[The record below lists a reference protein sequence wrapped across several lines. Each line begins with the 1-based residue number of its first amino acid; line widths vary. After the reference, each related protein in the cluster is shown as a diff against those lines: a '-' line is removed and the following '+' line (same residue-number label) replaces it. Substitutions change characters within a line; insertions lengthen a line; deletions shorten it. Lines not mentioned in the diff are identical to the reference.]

1 MKSSY
6 KYIYS
11 QVKGWKG
18 NPGEYF
24 EEEKKFHQMIFKT
37 RKKKKTDGWM
47 NKTERESTK
56 RNVYTKNLFI

>member
-37 RKKKKTDGWM
+37 KKKKNRWM
-47 NKTERESTK
+47 DEQD
-56 RNVYTKNLFI
+56 